1 MASAHAKSHPD
12 NLKKP
17 QLKSLELLL
26 AHKLPLD
33 HDDLQVIMK
42 AVKDWLANSGFG
54 QSVRVLHDSVNAARE
69 EDKEFL
75 SDLFCD
81 AGVEIPASRIIE
93 SLELIDNVMS
103 ESQLDSLYAELNKA
117 EQQRNALLDIQGD
130 YPDVKVPKALTTRIN
145 ELSTTLREMKAKY
158 PDFDYQAIV
167 G

>member
-1 MASAHAKSHPD
+1 MVTKTHPGKRKKS
-12 NLKKP
+12 
-17 QLKSLELLL
+17 QLNSLESFL

-42 AVKDWLANSGFG
+42 AVKDWLANSQFG
-54 QSVRVLHDSVNAARE
+54 QSVRVLHDSINAARE
-69 EDKEFL
+69 DKDSL
-75 SDLFCD
+75 SALLRD
-81 AGVEIPASRIIE
+81 AGVEIPTSRIVE
-93 SLELIDNVMS
+93 SLEIIDNVMS

-117 EQQRNALLDIQGD
+117 EQQRNAILDIQGD